1 MNGHVKKSEVKNRL
15 NHLKYKLTA
24 FCDDGDLTVAFSM
37 GQGYCGITF
46 FDTWITERALS
57 DLEGMVLRK
66 VKKTNWLSLGDLIN
80 IACSVVFRKYPHLKE
95 RELNSRENKAA

>member
-1 MNGHVKKSEVKNRL
+1 MNGNAKNSRVKNRP
-15 NHLKYKLTA
+15 NHLKYELTA
-24 FCDDGDLTVAFSM
+24 FCDDGNLSVAFSM

-46 FDTWITERALS
+46 FDTWITERALL

-80 IACSVVFRKYPHLKE
+80 IACSVIFRKYPHLQE